1 MIRGRERAHRMRV
14 VSVAAYQES
23 VGDEWELYTVCPETV
38 QSQEGGVDDGSTPE

>member
-1 MIRGRERAHRMRV
+1 MRV